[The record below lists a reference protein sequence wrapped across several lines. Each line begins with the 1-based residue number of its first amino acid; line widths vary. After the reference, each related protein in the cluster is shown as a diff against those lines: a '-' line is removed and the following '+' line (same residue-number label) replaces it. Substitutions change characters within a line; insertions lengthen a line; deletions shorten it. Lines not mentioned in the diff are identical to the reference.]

1 MIRKMDFRPVWSK
14 KGMVVGTEQSFT
26 KLYQTTSNLKSSTY
40 SKPFYDFSIQTTTN
54 HSSMFHAKDLAF
66 FSAFHFSM
74 RWTQAKLQA
83 LGELLECLF
92 TFWYNYTYYF
102 RTRENKFLVIYWL
115 NGCKLIDPQSPNK
128 NVKKMFGRCMDCL
141 YWRKLG
147 CSKLFAP
154 LKSLELNP

>member
-1 MIRKMDFRPVWSK
+1 
-14 KGMVVGTEQSFT
+14 
-26 KLYQTTSNLKSSTY
+26 
-40 SKPFYDFSIQTTTN
+40 
-54 HSSMFHAKDLAF
+54 MFHAKDLAF

-115 NGCKLIDPQSPNK
+115 NGCKLIDLQSPNK
-128 NVKKMFGRCMDCL
+128 NVKKMFGRCMNCL

-154 LKSLELNP
+154 FKIIRTESLKLEPNKHTILRLVNPLVQILRSKRNIINRGSNESIRWMLWSTPVSCFPIGIR